1 MTLAHYKCCTI
12 FDLRQLIFAMY
23 ILIFP
28 AGFIL
33 WYLAY
38 EAKPIINDEVRLK
51 SEMKNKNKRNKLLN
65 IINQNY

>member
-1 MTLAHYKCCTI
+1 MH
-12 FDLRQLIFAMY
+12 

-38 EAKPIINDEVRLK
+38 EAKPTINDEEK
-51 SEMKNKNKRNKLLN
+51 FEWEIKNKTKRNKLLN
-65 IINQNY
+65 IINENY

>member
-1 MTLAHYKCCTI
+1 MH
-12 FDLRQLIFAMY
+12 

-38 EAKPIINDEVRLK
+38 EAKPIINDEETLNW
-51 SEMKNKNKRNKLLN
+51 EEKNANKRIRLIN
-65 IINQNY
+65 IINEGF

>member
-1 MTLAHYKCCTI
+1 MH
-12 FDLRQLIFAMY
+12 

-38 EAKPIINDEVRLK
+38 EAKPIINDEEKLE
-51 SEMKNKNKRNKLLN
+51 SEIKNKNKRNKLLN
-65 IINQNY
+65 IINESN